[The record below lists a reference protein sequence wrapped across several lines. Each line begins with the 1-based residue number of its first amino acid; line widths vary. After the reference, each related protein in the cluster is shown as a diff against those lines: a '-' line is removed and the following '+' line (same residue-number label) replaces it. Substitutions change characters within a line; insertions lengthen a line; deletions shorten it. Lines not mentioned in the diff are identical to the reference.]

1 MTRHFS
7 SFTCE
12 GATLWG
18 TLDAAAGTTG
28 LLIVSGGNETRSG
41 PWASQSLL
49 AARIATAGFPVFRF
63 DRRGVGDSDGPNGGF
78 PTAAPDIAAAIA
90 AFRAQ
95 VPALERVIAYGN
107 CDGASALMLAAGA
120 ACDGL
125 VLSNPWTIE
134 EGIADDASTALPQV
148 VRAHYFRRLMDPRA
162 VLRLLGGK
170 VSLRQLS
177 ASLRN
182 AARPAAA
189 PNPLAQELGTKLAEF
204 SGPVTILLAGRD
216 RTAQTFLANW
226 DKSDPRLRTCANAS
240 HGFVERDARIW
251 LQNQLEDALRDR

>member
-7 SFTCE
+7 SFACE
-12 GATLWG
+12 GATLWS
-18 TLDAAAGTTG
+18 TLDTAAGTTG

-49 AARIATAGFPVFRF
+49 AVRIAVAGFPVFRF

-78 PTAAPDIAAAIA
+78 RTAAPDIAAAIA

-120 ACDGL
+120 GCDGL

-134 EGIADDASTALPQV
+134 ENIADEASPALPQV
-148 VRAHYFRRLMDPRA
+148 VRAHYLRRLMDPRA

-170 VSLRQLS
+170 VSLRQLF
-177 ASLRN
+177 AGLRD

-189 PNPLAQELGTKLAEF
+189 FNPLAQELRAKLAEF
-204 SGPVTILLAGRD
+204 SGPATILLAGRD

-240 HGFVERDARIW
+240 HGFVEQHARSW
-251 LQNQLEDALRDR
+251 LQNQLEDALRNR